1 MLPRSLVALREAP
14 GDSSS
19 TFTANNKVTILPAV
33 TIGHPVAIKSTVNI
47 FPATDRTNKNY
58 LFDFFCTI

>member
-1 MLPRSLVALREAP
+1 MLSRSLVALREAP
-14 GDSSS
+14 GNSSS

-33 TIGHPVAIKSTVNI
+33 TIRDPVAIKSTVNI
-47 FPATDRTNKNY
+47 FPTTNRTNENY